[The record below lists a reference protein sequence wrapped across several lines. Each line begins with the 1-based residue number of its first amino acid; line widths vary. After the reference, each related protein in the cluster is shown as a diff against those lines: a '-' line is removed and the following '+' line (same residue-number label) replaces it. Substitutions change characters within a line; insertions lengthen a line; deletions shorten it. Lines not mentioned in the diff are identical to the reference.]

1 MGTSWSWKK
10 NIRDENFQIFFDL
23 KNLKNIIQIL
33 MKMKIFEIEKFRNFH
48 WIFDENEKIRKYF
61 SASRCSHFPLFFF
74 AKVADFFMT
83 IVSLKI
89 DQCETNVLSSSANLK
104 HFVQL
109 NSLAGDTRFHG
120 VGSGWENLWF
130 QKIE

>member
-1 MGTSWSWKK
+1 M
-10 NIRDENFQIFFDL
+10 FP
-23 KNLKNIIQIL
+23 
-33 MKMKIFEIEKFRNFH
+33 
-48 WIFDENEKIRKYF
+48 F
-61 SASRCSHFPLFFF
+61 SAVFFYM
-74 AKVADFFMT
+74 KVADFFMT